1 MEDLKIVSRV
11 FCDISHCIVGCL
23 VFYRSSWRF
32 DIWCYIDHNLYK
44 TYLILT
50 KKLTESKIDLYGQ
63 FISEIK
69 KDSFPKAHK
78 TNEMV
83 QLTSELW
90 SIEFSHAL
98 LDATQNELLL

>member
-32 DIWCYIDHNLYK
+32 DIRCYIDHNLYK

-50 KKLTESKIDLYGQ
+50 KKLTESKNICGQ

-69 KDSFPKAHK
+69 KDSFTKAQK

-83 QLTSELW
+83 QLTSEL
-90 SIEFSHAL
+90 
-98 LDATQNELLL
+98 